1 MVTKYEAPTH
11 PTSTAPISRLFLF
24 VAGGT
29 ASAAAVGVGAA
40 AAAAAGGG
48 GGGGGGVAE
57 PAFFGAPTMP
67 VFFAEVALLAAWPC
81 SLASVARMGVCFW

>member
-24 VAGGT
+24 VTGGT
-29 ASAAAVGVGAA
+29 VSAAAVGVG

-57 PAFFGAPTMP
+57 LAFLGAPPMP
-67 VFFAEVALLAAWPC
+67 VFFAEVTLLAAWPC
-81 SLASVARMGVCFW
+81 QR